1 MRELETMKQYDALDL
16 EYFYEVIRIVDKQYL
31 GDAEEL
37 FLQSSFLE
45 LFDQDPSFVYYYH
58 PSYWADFVLNQW
70 RNQQN
75 QHVS

>member
-1 MRELETMKQYDALDL
+1 MRELEKMKQYDSLDL
-16 EYFYEVIRIVDKQYL
+16 EYFQEVIRIIDKQYL

-45 LFDQDPSFVYYYH
+45 LFDQDTSFVYHYH

-70 RNQQN
+70 KNQQS
-75 QHVS
+75 QHV